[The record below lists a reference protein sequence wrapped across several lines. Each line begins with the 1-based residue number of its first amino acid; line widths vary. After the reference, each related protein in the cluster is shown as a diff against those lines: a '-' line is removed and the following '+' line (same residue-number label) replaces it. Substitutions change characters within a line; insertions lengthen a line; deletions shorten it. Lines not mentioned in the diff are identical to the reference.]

1 MSDDLSKGI
10 PDLLRVPIMPG
21 GEMMTRKH
29 FAEIADLI
37 KDAEFAS
44 EEQRAEF
51 ARRMAWA
58 VCKPSN
64 PRFDTDRF
72 LAACRRED

>member
-1 MSDDLSKGI
+1 
-10 PDLLRVPIMPG
+10 
-21 GEMMTRKH
+21 MTRKH